1 MKVIL
6 LKDVRKMGRA
16 HETIEVSDGHAI
28 NFLIPQK
35 LAVAATPDA
44 ARRAEGYKAKG
55 AVAKEVQTHLLEQN
69 LATLAEA
76 RIVLKMKAN
85 EQGHLY
91 NAVGEDEILAAVKEQ
106 ANVELPED
114 VIRLE
119 KPIKELGT
127 YDIPVSAG
135 KDFGRFN
142 IVVEAE

>member
-1 MKVIL
+1 
-6 LKDVRKMGRA
+6 MGKA
-16 HETIEVSDGHAI
+16 HEMLEVSDGHAI
-28 NFLIPQK
+28 NFLIPKK
-35 LAVAATPDA
+35 LAVAATPTSL
-44 ARRAEGYKAKG
+44 RQAEVYKAKG
-55 AVAKEVQTHLLEQN
+55 AAEKEVQMQLMEQN
-69 LATLAEA
+69 LATLAES

-91 NAVGEDEILAAVKEQ
+91 NAVDEGEILAAVKTQ
-106 ANVELPED
+106 TNIELPED

>member
-6 LKDVRKMGRA
+6 LKDVKKMGRA

-35 LAVAATPDA
+35 LAIAATPA
-44 ARRAEGYKAKG
+44 ASRQAEVYKAKG
-55 AVAKEVQTHLLEQN
+55 AASKEVQMHLLEQN

-76 RIVLKMKAN
+76 RIVLTMKAN
-85 EQGHLY
+85 EQGHLFES
-91 NAVGEDEILAAVKEQ
+91 VGEEEILAAVKEQ
-106 ANVELPED
+106 TSVELPD
-114 VIRLE
+114 GVIRLE
-119 KPIKELGT
+119 KHIKELGT